1 MARTQ
6 CPRLGLAFGAAV
18 ALGALAAC
26 SRPAPSPPAAA
37 RGDSPAADPRDVV
50 VGRGGGSGTTAP
62 GDASADA
69 ATEAVRDAATADA
82 TATAEAEAGPAS
94 SPNVSSPEEFE
105 RLATPLVCARAVRCG
120 TIGRS
125 QLDDCLLGEGE
136 SRLNLVW
143 GFRDLLRID
152 EIAAAGRLAIDLSR
166 TGECLDL
173 LRSGGCH
180 LEIADV
186 PPGCLGGAERVYHVP
201 SVSPGAPCTRWGE
214 CIDGYCSADGM
225 CEGKCLARVPG
236 GAECETTGSH
246 GLCTESDFCQDHVC
260 TPRRR
265 EGESCPGHWQACAP
279 GLWCKGW
286 VPENDD
292 PEWRR
297 PEQPGICSRPEGVG
311 ASCATDRSDD
321 ICRADLFCDWN
332 AEPPACRERLGEDD
346 ECGWLDACA
355 DGLAC
360 VGLRLGGI
368 NRYGRRMGVATA
380 GRCSPHLDAG
390 DACVPE
396 DFVTGCPGSM
406 TCDKTTK
413 TCRSTC
419 HEGDPCD
426 SSWCPPDRP
435 EGEECEPEGCCGG
448 LYCDP
453 RTRVCTRQL
462 EAGERCRPTRF
473 GVDDEPCFL
482 GTCDP
487 RRRVCDPGC
496 RE

>member
-1 MARTQ
+1 MRTR
-6 CPRLGLAFGAAV
+6 PRWLGPGIGAAA
-18 ALGALAAC
+18 ALAALAAC

-37 RGDSPAADPRDVV
+37 PGDSPTAEARGVVQVHGEGPGTAAPD
-50 VGRGGGSGTTAP
+50 
-62 GDASADA
+62 DASVDA
-69 ATEAVRDAATADA
+69 ATVAVADTPAADA
-82 TATAEAEAGPAS
+82 TAAAAAEVGSES
-94 SPNVSSPEEFE
+94 SPNVSSAEEFE
-105 RLATPLVCARAVRCG
+105 RLAAPLVCARAVRCG

-125 QLDDCLLGEGE
+125 QLEDCLLGEGV

-143 GFRDLLRID
+143 GFRDLLQID
-152 EIAAAGRLAIDLSR
+152 AIAAAGRLAIDLSR
-166 TGECLDL
+166 TGACLDI

-180 LEIADV
+180 VGVADV

-201 SVSPGAPCTRWGE
+201 AVPPGETCTRWGE
-214 CIDGYCSADGM
+214 CIDGYCTADGM
-225 CEGKCLARVPG
+225 CEGKCLARVPS
-236 GAECETTGSH
+236 GAECETTGEH
-246 GLCTESDFCQDHVC
+246 GLCTESDFCQDHIC

-286 VPENDD
+286 VPATDD

-297 PEQPGICSRPEGVG
+297 PERPGICSRPEELG
-311 ASCATDRSDD
+311 ARCATDRSDD
-321 ICRADLFCDWN
+321 ICRADLFCDWG
-332 AEPPACRERLGEDD
+332 ADPPACTERLAEGA
-346 ECGWLDACA
+346 ECRWLDACA

-368 NRYGRRMGVATA
+368 NRHGRRLGVVAA

-390 DACVPE
+390 DPCEPE

-406 TCDKTTK
+406 TCDKTAK

-426 SSWCPPDRP
+426 SSWCPPDLP
-435 EGEECEPEGCCGG
+435 PGEDCDPEGCCGG

-453 RTRVCTRQL
+453 RTHVCTRQL

-487 RRRVCDPGC
+487 GRRVCKTDC